1 MERIPLALSRLGLFF
16 KVSRQVVET
25 AAGADLRIKS
35 LKGGGGGLRF
45 NKTFRQGCSNWMC
58 NKLFNALTHF
68 GQSIGTG
75 GWVQA
80 RQIIGN
86 YNSLVFKEVH

>member
-35 LKGGGGGLRF
+35 LKGGGQGGLLF
-45 NKTFRQGCSNWMC
+45 NETFR
-58 NKLFNALTHF
+58 
-68 GQSIGTG
+68 
-75 GWVQA
+75 
-80 RQIIGN
+80 
-86 YNSLVFKEVH
+86 

>member
-35 LKGGGGGLRF
+35 LKGGRGDYGLTRLF
-45 NKTFRQGCSNWMC
+45 VKDAQIGC
-58 NKLFNALTHF
+58 AT
-68 GQSIGTG
+68 
-75 GWVQA
+75 
-80 RQIIGN
+80 N
-86 YNSLVFKEVH
+86 YSMH